1 MNPLG
6 TSQTFPWLPWVVL
19 VCVLT
24 VAAGSLWSQ
33 TAPREAPP
41 ADAKSSYDQIAPVLL
56 GKGSFRDV
64 LAKDKADKPA
74 VTARQRRPLGG
85 RYDLTP
91 RPDPQG
97 RVTRGKPTP
106 AGPAGAP
113 RTRAGR
119 RGGLR
124 EGMPWAKLAGMPP
137 AEIREKGLF
146 PRGFLPLPHPKHEV
160 GGMVFPQMEIKQF
173 VRLERFDV
181 EFDIPEH
188 FLPEF

>member
-74 VTARQRRPLGG
+74 VTARQRRLLEE

-91 RPDPQG
+91 RPDPKV
-97 RVTRGKPTP
+97 RMTRGKPIP
-106 AGPAGAP
+106 VGPTARLP
-113 RTRAGR
+113 D
-119 RGGLR
+119 
-124 EGMPWAKLAGMPP
+124 GMTWAKLAGMAP

-146 PRGFLPLPHPKHEV
+146 PTGFLPLPQP
-160 GGMVFPQMEIKQF
+160 
-173 VRLERFDV
+173 
-181 EFDIPEH
+181 
-188 FLPEF
+188 